1 MRILRFIISGQTVR
15 PDPACDFSNIVKG
28 TKGYLRAEFLFS
40 PEWNGCRKAAV
51 FTVLRKEYPA
61 PIINNACDIPAEALT
76 RNEFKVHVV
85 GEKDGYRIT
94 TDKMEVKQNG

>member
-1 MRILRFIISGQTVR
+1 MRILRFIISGQTIR
-15 PDPACDFSNIVKG
+15 PDPACDFSDIVKG

-51 FTVLRKEYPA
+51 FTVLRKEHPV
-61 PIINNACDIPAEALT
+61 PLINNACEIPAEALE
-76 RNEFKVHVV
+76 RNSFKVHVV

-94 TDKMEVKQNG
+94 TNKTEVEQNG